1 MVDLDAPD
9 DVRFPQWSGAS
20 GYMVLALVQALGAC
34 PFVQAQLGAHLR
46 CRKVELEAGEA
57 LYIPP
62 LSQRHSIILVVHCC
76 DSKEDRRD
84 EAILVASRA
93 ITYSRDHING
103 ARGWLELSNMLGD
116 YG

>member
-9 DVRFPQWSGAS
+9 DVCFPQWSGAS

-46 CRKVELEAGEA
+46 YRKVELEAGEA

-62 LSQRHSIILVVHCC
+62 LSQRHSIILVVHYAVTRKR
-76 DSKEDRRD
+76 S
-84 EAILVASRA
+84 
-93 ITYSRDHING
+93 
-103 ARGWLELSNMLGD
+103 M
-116 YG
+116 

>member
-76 DSKEDRRD
+76 DSKEIDVMRPYWWHHVQSLTPETTSMVR
-84 EAILVASRA
+84 VA
-93 ITYSRDHING
+93 G
-103 ARGWLELSNMLGD
+103 
-116 YG
+116 